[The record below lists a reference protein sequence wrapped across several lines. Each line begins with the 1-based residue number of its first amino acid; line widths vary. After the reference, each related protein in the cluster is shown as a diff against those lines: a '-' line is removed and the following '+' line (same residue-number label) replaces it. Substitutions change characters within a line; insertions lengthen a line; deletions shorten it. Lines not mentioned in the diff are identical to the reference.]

1 MEENH
6 SSSKDKKSSAGI
18 KIALAA
24 LIVIALC
31 GTSFMAGMTFQ
42 KKQAKNTAS
51 DNLSQLQ
58 GGFGSGNGR
67 RINGNLGT
75 ITAIS
80 STSITVKND
89 QTDVASTY
97 TINNATIFKNGTV
110 TASISDI
117 KVGDTVMVRT
127 GSSGSTTATSVT
139 VNPEMPSMRG
149 GMGPRGN
156 DDSNGNQDSI

>member
-6 SSSKDKKSSAGI
+6 SSSKDKKSSAGL

-51 DNLSQLQ
+51 DSLSQVQ
-58 GGFGSGNGR
+58 GRFGG
-67 RINGNLGT
+67 RINGNFGT
-75 ITAIS
+75 VTAIS

-89 QTDVASTY
+89 RTDTTSTY
-97 TINNATIFKNGTV
+97 TVDSNTAIKNGTAS
-110 TASISDI
+110 ASITDI

-127 GSSGSTTATSVT
+127 SSSSSTTATSVT
-139 VNPEMPSMRG
+139 VNPEMPSMNG

-156 DDSNGNQDSI
+156 SGGNDDQDSI